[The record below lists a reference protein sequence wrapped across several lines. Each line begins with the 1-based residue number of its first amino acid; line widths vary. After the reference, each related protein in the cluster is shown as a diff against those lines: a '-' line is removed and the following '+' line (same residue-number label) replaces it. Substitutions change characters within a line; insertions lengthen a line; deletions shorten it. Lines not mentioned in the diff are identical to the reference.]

1 MRREFLVIAL
11 AITLILP
18 GCGGSSTSA
27 NRPTSEI
34 ATAEQAVKKAEQAP
48 DTVPERNPVQTRNEW
63 QFLGE
68 EFAKALRPV
77 CIVTAIFTF
86 GISALASGGC
96 P

>member
-1 MRREFLVIAL
+1 MAIVLVASL
-11 AITLILP
+11 VLP
-18 GCGGSSTSA
+18 GCGSSNTSA
-27 NRPTSEI
+27 NRPASEI